1 MIPKKKIL
9 ASVSVLLVLLLV
21 SAAITYAAPEFA
33 QVEIKPIQTTT
44 SILEELQ
51 GYSEGTQVEIKPIQP
66 PEVYLEEAGAYT
78 RIISSYDNFAKPGET
93 IVVKGSVKNYG
104 DSEITVE
111 LVPIVYEGYPRAYK
125 YRNVIE
131 PEWVSV
137 EPKEINLGAGEST
150 SFNISVSIP
159 ADADTGYYDGMIAI
173 RTNKYPER
181 VEHYS
186 VQVYKPLEEPIIKEF
201 SVPPNSTKVIVTV
214 KWGEDR
220 ISTKGTVDVHLF
232 DSNGSEVSQKAR
244 MTRISG
250 YVDAFDYAPK
260 PIPVVWE
267 GIEETANV
275 RERHTV
281 IYQIE
286 NPASGTWKLEM
297 MPDNVMRFSYDIV
310 VNPVE

>member
-21 SAAITYAAPEFA
+21 CAAITYAAPEFK
-33 QVEIKPIQTTT
+33 QVQIKPIQ
-44 SILEELQ
+44 LPQ
-51 GYSEGTQVEIKPIQP
+51 
-66 PEVYLEEAGAYT
+66 VYLEEAGAYT
-78 RIISSYDNFAKPGET
+78 RIISYDNFAKPGET

-111 LVPIVYEGYPRAYK
+111 LVPIVYEEYPRAYK

-137 EPKEINLGAGEST
+137 EPKEINLGAGESA

-173 RTNKYPER
+173 RTDKYPER

-220 ISTKGTVDVHLF
+220 ISTEGTVDVHLF

-260 PIPVVWE
+260 FPIPVVWE

-297 MPDNVMRFSYDIV
+297 MPEDVMHFSYDIV
-310 VNPVE
+310 VNPIE

>member
-1 MIPKKKIL
+1 MTTYGGEKKKVIQKKKIL

-21 SAAITYAAPEFA
+21 SAAITYAAPEEFK
-33 QVEIKPIQTTT
+33 VEIKPIQ
-44 SILEELQ
+44 LPQ
-51 GYSEGTQVEIKPIQP
+51 
-66 PEVYLEEAGAYT
+66 VYLEEAGAYIRT
-78 RIISSYDNFAKPGET
+78 ISCDNFAKPGET
-93 IVVKGSVKNYG
+93 IVVKGSVKNSG

-111 LVPIVYEGYPRAYK
+111 LVPIVYGEHPKAYK

-137 EPKEINLGAGEST
+137 EPKEIKLGAGESA

-173 RTNKYPER
+173 RTDKYPEQ
-181 VEHYS
+181 VEHYN
-186 VQVYKPLEEPIIKEF
+186 VQVYKPLEEPIITEF

-214 KWGEDR
+214 KWSEDR
-220 ISTKGTVDVHLF
+220 ISIEGTVDVHLF
-232 DSNGSEVSQKAR
+232 DFNGSEVSQKAK

-250 YVDAFDYAPK
+250 HVDAFDYAPK
-260 PIPVVWE
+260 PNIPVVWE

-281 IYQIE
+281 IYQVE

-297 MPDNVMRFSYDIV
+297 MPEDVMHFSYDIV
-310 VNPVE
+310 VNPIE

>member
-9 ASVSVLLVLLLV
+9 ASVPVLLVLLLV
-21 SAAITYAAPEFA
+21 SAAITYAAPEEFK
-33 QVEIKPIQTTT
+33 VEIKPIELPQVY
-44 SILEELQ
+44 LGELQ
-51 GYSEGTQVEIKPIQP
+51 EYHSEKAG
-66 PEVYLEEAGAYT
+66 VYIR
-78 RIISSYDNFAKPGET
+78 RISYDNFAKPGET

-111 LVPIVYEGYPRAYK
+111 LVPIVYEEHTKAYK

-137 EPKEINLGAGEST
+137 EPKEINLGAGESA

-173 RTNKYPER
+173 RTDKYPEQ
-181 VEHYS
+181 VEHYN
-186 VQVYKPLEEPIIKEF
+186 VQVYKPLEEPIITEF

-220 ISTKGTVDVHLF
+220 ISTEGTVDVHLF
-232 DSNGSEVSQKAR
+232 DSNGSEVSQKAK

-250 YVDAFDYAPK
+250 HVDAFDYTPK
-260 PIPVVWE
+260 HNIPVVWE

-281 IYQIE
+281 IYQVE

-297 MPDNVMRFSYDIV
+297 MPEDVMHFSYDIV
-310 VNPVE
+310 VNPIE

>member
-1 MIPKKKIL
+1 MTTYGGEKKKVIQKKKIL

-21 SAAITYAAPEFA
+21 SAAITYAAPEEFK
-33 QVEIKPIQTTT
+33 VEIKPIQ
-44 SILEELQ
+44 LPQ
-51 GYSEGTQVEIKPIQP
+51 
-66 PEVYLEEAGAYT
+66 VYLEEAGAYIRT
-78 RIISSYDNFAKPGET
+78 ISCDNFAKPGET
-93 IVVKGSVKNYG
+93 IVVKGSVKNSG

-111 LVPIVYEGYPRAYK
+111 LVPIVYEEHPKAYK

-137 EPKEINLGAGEST
+137 EPKEIKLGAGESA

-173 RTNKYPER
+173 RTDKYPEQ
-181 VEHYS
+181 VEHYN
-186 VQVYKPLEEPIIKEF
+186 VQVYKPLEEPIITEF
-201 SVPPNSTKVIVTV
+201 CVPPNSTKVIVTV
-214 KWGEDR
+214 KWSEDR
-220 ISTKGTVDVHLF
+220 ISPEGTVDVHLF
-232 DSNGSEVSQKAR
+232 DFNGSEVSQKAK

-250 YVDAFDYAPK
+250 HVDAFNYAPK

-281 IYQIE
+281 IYQVE

-297 MPDNVMRFSYDIV
+297 MPEDVMHFSYDIV
-310 VNPVE
+310 VNPIE